1 MAGVKRGEA
10 TGAYVWNYKK
20 DGSCFLNRLRVWP
33 VRAFCVARIG
43 EVRVPLV
50 EETVEETVD
59 DSRIALRGEATSKR
73 ERSDELV
80 EKATEACRRITIEPP
95 TSPMVKRPRVHAGL
109 DTTQWL
115 RMSGDAEDMV

>member
-43 EVRVPLV
+43 EVRVPLG
-50 EETVEETVD
+50 EEPVA
-59 DSRIALRGEATSKR
+59 DSRIAVRGEATSKR
-73 ERSDELV
+73 ERSDESV